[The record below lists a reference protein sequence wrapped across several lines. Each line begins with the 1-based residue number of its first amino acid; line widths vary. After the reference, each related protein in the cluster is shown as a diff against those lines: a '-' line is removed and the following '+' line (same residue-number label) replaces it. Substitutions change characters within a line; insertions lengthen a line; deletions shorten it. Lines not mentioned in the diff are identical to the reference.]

1 MSVSGS
7 TEVVARRR
15 GEAELGVNE
24 IFDDRAVVVADRAVR
39 LVASDQWKIHRREV
53 REKTVVRREALDSS
67 DHDLRLLPVRAFL
80 FVDDGR
86 NAVRREIGGE
96 VLLGLPLQFQ
106 PDDEEKMRYAFS
118 VRR

>member
-53 REKTVVRREALDSS
+53 REKTVVRREALDRS

-80 FVDDGR
+80 FVLESAGFRSGFGLSGEASALDTL
-86 NAVRREIGGE
+86 EIE
-96 VLLGLPLQFQ
+96 ALA
-106 PDDEEKMRYAFS
+106 EE
-118 VRR
+118 